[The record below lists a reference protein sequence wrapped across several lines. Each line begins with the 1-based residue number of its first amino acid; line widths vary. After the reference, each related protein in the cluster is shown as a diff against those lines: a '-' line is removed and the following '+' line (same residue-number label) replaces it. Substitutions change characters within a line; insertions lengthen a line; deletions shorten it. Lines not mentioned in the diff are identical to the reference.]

1 MPHTQCWMVSGNH
14 DSKCANSN
22 STLIRG
28 NYLQFSYYL
37 LEVPNFPTLRVKQTL
52 LFQYVLPF
60 YVSELTVVCF
70 SPISRIAF
78 TMPVSHRR
86 LLLIMFIAEFQ

>member
-1 MPHTQCWMVSGNH
+1 MPHTQCWMVFGNH

-37 LEVPNFPTLRVKQTL
+37 LEVPNFPTLRVKQKL
-52 LFQYVLPF
+52 RY
-60 YVSELTVVCF
+60 F
-70 SPISRIAF
+70 SICTRALAHSAPI
-78 TMPVSHRR
+78 
-86 LLLIMFIAEFQ
+86 

>member
-1 MPHTQCWMVSGNH
+1 MPHTQCWMVFGNH

-37 LEVPNFPTLRVKQTL
+37 LEVPNFPTLRVTQRFFSSVCRATL
-52 LFQYVLPF
+52 CAFSY
-60 YVSELTVVCF
+60 LT
-70 SPISRIAF
+70 SKS
-78 TMPVSHRR
+78 
-86 LLLIMFIAEFQ
+86 

>member
-1 MPHTQCWMVSGNH
+1 MPHTQCWMVFGNH

-52 LFQYVLPF
+52 LLIQYVAQHFARSAPL
-60 YVSELTVVCF
+60 
-70 SPISRIAF
+70 
-78 TMPVSHRR
+78 
-86 LLLIMFIAEFQ
+86 